1 MMIRGFSIAVLAFS
15 LAVVSGA
22 AAQTYPA
29 KPIRM
34 VVGFVAGGPTDALA
48 RLYAQRL
55 GASLGQQLV
64 VENRGGA
71 DGVIAAE
78 SVARSAS
85 DGYTLFFASSGHA
98 INASLYKNLPYRTVE
113 DFEPIALVGESP
125 NLIAVT
131 PSLPVRDLRE
141 FIALA
146 KSKPGALNYGA
157 TSSPTHLATELFTS
171 MAGIQVTRIP
181 FKGAAPAM
189 TALMAGDVQ
198 LVLSGIGT
206 MLPQVKGGKLKG
218 LAVTSASRSPLAPEI
233 PTVVESGL
241 PGYVATTWYG
251 VLAPAGTPR
260 SIVERLNRETSALL
274 GDAATKGSLT
284 AQGVVSAPMTPE
296 EFGSFLRAEVGKWA
310 KIALETGAKAG

>member
-1 MMIRGFSIAVLAFS
+1 
-15 LAVVSGA
+15 
-22 AAQTYPA
+22 
-29 KPIRM
+29 M

-78 SVARSAS
+78 SVARSAA

-98 INASLYKNLPYRTVE
+98 INASLYKSLPYRTVE

-260 SIVERLNRETSALL
+260 PIVERLNRETRALL
-274 GDAATKGSLT
+274 GDAATKGSLV
-284 AQGVVSAPMTPE
+284 AQGVVSTPMTPE
-296 EFGSFLRAEVGKWA
+296 EFGSFVRAEVGKWA
-310 KIALETGAKAG
+310 KIARETGATAG

>member
-1 MMIRGFSIAVLAFS
+1 MKIARWTLA
-15 LAVVSGA
+15 LLLVAGTA
-22 AAQTYPA
+22 ASQTYPA
-29 KPIRM
+29 KPVRM
-34 VVGFVAGGPTDALA
+34 VVGFAAGGPTDALA
-48 RLYAQRL
+48 RLYAQHL
-55 GASLGQQLV
+55 GTALGQQV
-64 VENRGGA
+64 VIENRGGA

-78 SVARSAS
+78 AVARSAP
-85 DGYTLFFASSGHA
+85 DGYTLFFPSSGHA
-98 INASLYKNLPYRTVE
+98 INASLYKSVPYRTVE

-146 KSKPGALNYGA
+146 KSKPGGLNYGA

-206 MLPQVKGGKLKG
+206 MLPQVKGGRLKG

-233 PTVVESGL
+233 PTVRESGL
-241 PGYVATTWYG
+241 PNYVATTWYG
-251 VLAPAGTPR
+251 LLAPAGTPR
-260 SIVERLNRETSALL
+260 PIVERLNKETRALL
-274 GDAATKGSLT
+274 NDPGMKAQIAS
-284 AQGVVSAPMTPE
+284 QGVVTTGMTPE
-296 EFGSFLRAEVGKWA
+296 EFGSFLRAEVAKWA
-310 KIALETGAKAG
+310 KVVQHTGAKVE

>member
-1 MMIRGFSIAVLAFS
+1 MRSIALSICLALLTGTAF
-15 LAVVSGA
+15 
-22 AAQTYPA
+22 AQGYPA
-29 KPIRM
+29 KPVRL

-55 GASLGQQLV
+55 STSLGQQVV

-78 SVARSAS
+78 SVARSAP
-85 DGYTLFFASSGHA
+85 DGYSLFFASSGHA
-98 INASLYKNLPYRTVE
+98 INASLYKSVPYRTIE
-113 DFEPIALVGESP
+113 DFEPVALVGESP

-131 PSLPVRDLRE
+131 PSLPVKDLKE

-146 KSKPGALNYGA
+146 KSKPGVLNYGA
-157 TSSPTHLATELFTS
+157 TSSPTHLATELFNE
-171 MAGIQVTRIP
+171 MAGIQVVRIP

-218 LAVTSASRSPLAPEI
+218 LAVTGSTRSPLAPEI
-233 PTVVESGL
+233 PTVVEAGV
-241 PGYVATTWYG
+241 PGYIATTWYG

-260 SIVERLNRETSALL
+260 AIIERLNKDTRAVL
-274 GDAATKGSLT
+274 DDPATKASLST
-284 AQGVVSAPMTPE
+284 QGVTLVPMTPE
-296 EFGSFLRAEVGKWA
+296 QVGTFLRAEVAKWA
-310 KIALETGAKAG
+310 KVVQDTGARIE

>member
-1 MMIRGFSIAVLAFS
+1 MKIVRWTLA
-15 LAVVSGA
+15 LLLVAGTA

-29 KPIRM
+29 KPVRM
-34 VVGFVAGGPTDALA
+34 VVGFAAGGPTDALA
-48 RLYAQRL
+48 RLYAQHL
-55 GASLGQQLV
+55 GTALGQQV
-64 VENRGGA
+64 VIENRGGA

-78 SVARSAS
+78 AVARAAA
-85 DGYTLFFASSGHA
+85 DGYTLFFPSSGHA
-98 INASLYKNLPYRTVE
+98 INASLYKSVPYRTVE

-206 MLPQVKGGKLKG
+206 MLPQVKGGRLKG

-233 PTVVESGL
+233 PTVRESGL
-241 PGYVATTWYG
+241 PDYVATTWYG
-251 VLAPAGTPR
+251 LLAPAGTPR
-260 SIVERLNRETSALL
+260 PIVERLNKETRALL
-274 GDAATKGSLT
+274 NDPGMKAQIA
-284 AQGVVSAPMTPE
+284 AQGVVTTGMTPE
-296 EFGSFLRAEVGKWA
+296 EFGSFLRAEVAKWA
-310 KIALETGAKAG
+310 KVVQDTGAKVE